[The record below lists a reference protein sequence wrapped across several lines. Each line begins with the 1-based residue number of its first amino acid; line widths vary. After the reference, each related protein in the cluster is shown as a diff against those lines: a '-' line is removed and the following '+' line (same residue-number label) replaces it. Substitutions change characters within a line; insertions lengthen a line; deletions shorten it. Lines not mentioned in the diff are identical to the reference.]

1 MNDAAKNIL
10 KHVLVVDDE
19 ENMRHMLSV
28 LLTGEGYSVD
38 TAANGK
44 EALASLESGFFG
56 FVLCDIRMPEMDGLA
71 FLKAAEAVEHGA
83 TVIMMSA
90 FGSVDTAIE
99 AMKQG
104 AYDFISKPFKTDEVV
119 LVLKKAEE
127 REGLR
132 RENICLKKKIAALEK
147 KSGFGAMIGKSKAM
161 QEVFTLAEKVA
172 GHPTTVLIT
181 GESGTGKELV
191 AVGIHAES
199 GRANKPFIAINCG
212 SIPDNL
218 LESEFFGYV
227 RGAFTGAARD
237 KKGLFEEAHK
247 GTLFLDEIG
256 ELPSSLQVKL
266 LRVLQEHEVRPVG
279 SAQKKKIDV
288 RILAATA
295 RDISEEVQQGR
306 FREDLFYRLNVINI
320 QVPPLRKRSTDIP
333 VLCDYFV
340 KKFTDSLNR
349 PDIEGLSNTAMQQLL
364 AYAWP
369 GNVRELENVLER
381 AVILAEGQ
389 HILPEN
395 LPENIQGSRADNV
408 SDFLAGIS
416 SIKEGRRRV
425 EECLIRQALEAT
437 KGNKSQAA
445 QILEMS
451 YPSLL
456 SKIKEY
462 GVESRE

>member
-1 MNDAAKNIL
+1 MNDSAENIL
-10 KHVLVVDDE
+10 KHVLIVDDE

-28 LLTGEGYSVD
+28 LLTGEGYLVD

-44 EALASLESGFFG
+44 EAIGLLESREFD

-71 FLKAAEAVEHGA
+71 FLGAAEAVEHGA

-90 FGSVDTAIE
+90 FGSVDTALE
-99 AMKQG
+99 AMKRG

-127 REGLR
+127 RERLR
-132 RENICLKKKIAALEK
+132 RENIFLKRKIAELEK

-172 GHPTTVLIT
+172 EHPTTVLIT

-191 AVGIHAES
+191 AAGIHAKS
-199 GRANKPFIAINCG
+199 GRADKPFIAVNCG
-212 SIPDNL
+212 SVPENL

-227 RGAFTGAARD
+227 RGAFTGADRD

-256 ELPSSLQVKL
+256 ELPLSMQVKL
-266 LRVLQEHEVRPVG
+266 LRVLQEQEIRLIG
-279 SAQKKKIDV
+279 SAQRKKIDV

-295 RDISEEVQQGR
+295 RDISGEVQQGR

-320 QVPPLRKRSTDIP
+320 LVPPLRNRSEDIP

-340 KKFTDSLNR
+340 KKFTKSLNR
-349 PDIEGLSNTAMQQLL
+349 PDIEGLSHAALQQLL
-364 AYAWP
+364 VHAWP

-381 AVILAEGQ
+381 AVILTEGP

-395 LPENIQGSRADNV
+395 LPENIQGSHADNV

-416 SIKEGRRRV
+416 SVKEGRRRV
-425 EECLIRQALEAT
+425 EERLIRQALEAT
-437 KGNKSQAA
+437 EGNKSKAA
-445 QILEMS
+445 QILEIS

-456 SKIKEY
+456 SKIKEFQKH
-462 GVESRE
+462 